1 MRTAGIFLLTALAF
15 APAAVRAADLAPI
28 KPHASSN
35 IVEAAVNCGH
45 DAHYVRGHRDK
56 QGHYV
61 KGHCVRNMHH

>member
-15 APAAVRAADLAPI
+15 APTAVRAADLAPI

-45 DAHYVRGHRDK
+45 EAHYVHGHRDK